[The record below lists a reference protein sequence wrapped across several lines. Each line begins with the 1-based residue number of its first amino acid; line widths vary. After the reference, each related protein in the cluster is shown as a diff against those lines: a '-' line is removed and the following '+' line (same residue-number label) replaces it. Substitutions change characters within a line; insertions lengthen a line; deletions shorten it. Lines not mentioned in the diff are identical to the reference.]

1 MPISER
7 KVNANRRNWEL
18 GRKKCSELRRQRSAY
33 NNELIPVECI
43 CDHCH
48 KTFIKM
54 IKRIDAEKKK
64 FPKHCSRSCANSR
77 VRSDEL
83 KHYLHEKFTHKVLVN
98 GKRVMQHRYCKGCG
112 KILPFGLTS
121 NRRYCSDACR
131 IQYKQKERNAVA
143 FTSKRLY
150 KEACRFLFNVYKYP
164 TEFDLA
170 LINQYGWYSPK
181 NKHDNPDG
189 VSRDH
194 MYSISMGFKN
204 HVPPHLLAHP
214 ANCQLLL
221 QKENFKKLGKCSIT
235 LDELKERIRLWD
247 RKYGT
252 YVPNSQ
258 K

>member
-98 GKRVMQHRYCKGCG
+98 GKRVNIRSY
-112 KILPFGLTS
+112 
-121 NRRYCSDACR
+121 
-131 IQYKQKERNAVA
+131 
-143 FTSKRLY
+143 
-150 KEACRFLFNVYKYP
+150 
-164 TEFDLA
+164 
-170 LINQYGWYSPK
+170 
-181 NKHDNPDG
+181 
-189 VSRDH
+189 
-194 MYSISMGFKN
+194 
-204 HVPPHLLAHP
+204 LLKA
-214 ANCQLLL
+214 
-221 QKENFKKLGKCSIT
+221 GDVIT
-235 LDELKERIRLWD
+235 LSEKAKFFSFMLLWEQNFIILVS
-247 RKYGT
+247 KL
-252 YVPNSQ
+252 V
-258 K
+258 